1 MPRSEAK
8 KKEYNDTRKKKRHAD
23 KAKAEAD
30 AAAARVPSE
39 GPSGD
44 SEWEGMYHEL
54 KGRYLD
60 RIAQI
65 EWYEDHVHTWQEKYD
80 VSAIREGQLTAELGQ
95 KERELEDL
103 RREFKLWIREWKDEK
118 AAQLALRLRGSSEG
132 RRTGRW
138 RRHWRA
144 QAGCAPW
151 W

>member
-54 KGRYLD
+54 KGRYYL
-60 RIAQI
+60 RVEPMILLKNAK
-65 EWYEDHVHTWQEKYD
+65 EA
-80 VSAIREGQLTAELGQ
+80 AIPGRSEGG
-95 KERELEDL
+95 
-103 RREFKLWIREWKDEK
+103 I
-118 AAQLALRLRGSSEG
+118 ALRCTTKYLPPTAPIDLWPPSATPDPWASKNSP
-132 RRTGRW
+132 
-138 RRHWRA
+138 RA
-144 QAGCAPW
+144 CFVQNQLF
-151 W
+151 